1 MFFLL
6 SSQGSGGAPQRK
18 VIVKTGEAKTGE
30 QRVESV
36 ERALAILEAFNEE
49 EPTLSLAQLSMHTGL
64 YKSTILRLAASLER
78 FGYLARDEDGRFRL
92 GPSLWRLGSLS
103 RKAYDFGEYVRPVLR
118 DLVAETDETAAFYVR
133 AGDKRLCLYR
143 LNSPRPVRHHLDEG
157 VMLPIDRGASGK
169 VLLAFDGAE
178 GPEFDATRERGY
190 YHSKG
195 ERDHDVGAIAV
206 PVFDRA
212 ARLRGALSISAL
224 ITRLGAERVDPTVN
238 CLNRAAA
245 TLRERLPT

>member
-1 MFFLL
+1 
-6 SSQGSGGAPQRK
+6 
-18 VIVKTGEAKTGE
+18 VNTGEAKTGE

-49 EPTLSLAQLSMHTGL
+49 EPTLSLAQLSTRTGL

-78 FGYLARDEDGRFRL
+78 FGYLVREEGGRFRL
-92 GPSLWRLGSLS
+92 GPSLWRLGSLA
-103 RKAYDFGEYVRPVLR
+103 RKAYDFGEFVRPVLR

-133 AGDKRLCLYR
+133 SGDKRLCLYR

-157 VMLPIDRGASGK
+157 VMLPIERGASGK
-169 VLLAFDGAE
+169 VLLAFDGAV
-178 GPEFDATRERGY
+178 GPEFQATRARGY
-190 YHSKG
+190 YYSEG
-195 ERDHDVGAIAV
+195 ERDRDVGAIAV
-206 PVFDRA
+206 PIFDRVG
-212 ARLRGALSISAL
+212 RLHGALSISAL
-224 ITRLGAERVDPTVN
+224 ITRLGADKVAPTVN

>member
-1 MFFLL
+1 MKAAETK
-6 SSQGSGGAPQRK
+6 G
-18 VIVKTGEAKTGE
+18 VE

-49 EPTLSLAQLSMHTGL
+49 EPALSLAQLSQRTGL

-103 RKAYDFGEYVRPVLR
+103 RKAYDLGEYVRPVLR
-118 DLVAETDETAAFYVR
+118 DLVAETGETAAFYVR

-157 VMLPIDRGASGK
+157 ALLPIDRGASGK
-169 VLLAFDGAE
+169 VLLAFDASPTPGFE
-178 GPEFDATRERGY
+178 ETRRRGY
-190 YHSKG
+190 YHSMG
-195 ERDHDVGAIAV
+195 ERDPDVGAIAV
-206 PVFDRA
+206 PVFDRGG
-212 ARLRGALSISAL
+212 RLRGALSISAL
-224 ITRLGAERVDPTVN
+224 ITRLGADKAQETADR
-238 CLNRAAA
+238 LNRAARS
-245 TLRERLPT
+245 LRDQLPT